1 MVDGDVSLRKAIDK
15 LRAFTVRLKVE
26 QRAAVASLLDG
37 HDVLAVSTTG
47 FGKSPIFQVFV
58 LAAKIGTRAISNRV
72 SPLSLL
78 SFPRQILR
86 IILTRGPRW
95 GVETDVGSPLLVLK
109 ASGSSS
115 LAISTF
121 ISLRTVTNL
130 EYVFL
135 IF

>member
-15 LRAFTVRLKVE
+15 LRAFTVRL
-26 QRAAVASLLDG
+26 S
-37 HDVLAVSTTG
+37 
-47 FGKSPIFQVFV
+47 V

-78 SFPRQILR
+78 SFPRQILG

-115 LAISTF
+115 LATSTF